1 MVKRRLAALLVL
13 LLTLPGIGTAEL
25 AWRQD
30 TPAQEVL
37 RKYITEVNV
46 FLAEQGEQPINSL
59 FEIYKT
65 QAVLGITLFPDA
77 ETPENVEITVTM
89 TYDSLNMLQ
98 LRVSDIARFPVIAAA
113 FLRALEPEAMSMEAA
128 LAVPAAKAK
137 RAVSEP
143 ANSFEEEIE
152 QLNGDSPRTY
162 YAYFPNQYGNGI
174 PWMQMT
180 IVFPLAGLWDGE
192 TVLEGALPT
201 KGPDTYSGN
210 DANYEGYFSE
220 DDYTHLEV
228 FATETPEPDSAA
240 AEFDPYH

>member
-1 MVKRRLAALLVL
+1 MVKRRFALLLVL
-13 LLTLPGIGTAEL
+13 LILPAAARGEI

-30 TPAQEVL
+30 TPAQKVL
-37 RKYITEVNV
+37 RKYITDVSA
-46 FLAEQGEQPINSL
+46 FLAEQGEQPVNSL
-59 FEIYKT
+59 FEMYKT
-65 QAVLGITLFPDA
+65 HAVFGITLFPDA

-98 LRVSDIARFPVIAAA
+98 LRVSDVVRFPVIAAA
-113 FLRALEPEAMSMEAA
+113 FLRALEPETMTFEEA
-128 LAVPAAKAK
+128 LAIPALKAK
-137 RAVSEP
+137 RAASEP

-152 QLNGDSPRTY
+152 PLNGDSPRTY
-162 YAYFPNQYGNGI
+162 YAYFPNQYDNGI
-174 PWMQMT
+174 SWLQMT
-180 IVFPLAGLWDGE
+180 IVFPLAGLWDGG

-201 KGPDTYSGN
+201 RGPDTYSGN